1 MRLEVPRFL
10 ALWRASVREP
20 DETRQ
25 RASLVRDGLVTP
37 AGENPEYRP
46 GPTDA
51 TLRDI
56 NAPLRWLGLSANDH
70 ELLARF
76 LDLMPRP
83 PDELHTHVPVG
94 ALPVVHEDMDDGF
107 TAELLATLWPRRVD
121 AACRWGDDWYLIECK
136 PDAAHYVVGQVL
148 CYYFWWVR
156 ERPDLPAPVPV
167 IVTDKVDADVLPVL
181 DALGVVVVEVGGF
194 RRGVD
199 GVDGL
204 A

>member
-1 MRLEVPRFL
+1 M
-10 ALWRASVREP
+10 
-20 DETRQ
+20 
-25 RASLVRDGLVTP
+25 VRDGQVSP
-37 AGENPEYRP
+37 AGEDSGYRP

-51 TLRDI
+51 TLRSMD
-56 NAPLRWLGLSANDH
+56 APLRWLGLSANDH

-76 LDLMPRP
+76 LELMPRP

-94 ALPVVHEDMDDGF
+94 MLPVVHDDMDDEF

-121 AACRWGDDWYLIECK
+121 AAARWGDEWYLIELK

-156 ERPDLPAPVPV
+156 ARPDLPIPRAVV
-167 IVTDKVDADVLPVL
+167 VTDTCDADVLPVL
-181 DALGVVVVEVGGF
+181 ETLGVIVIELGPRGRRVEA
-194 RRGVD
+194 
-199 GVDGL
+199 VDGL